1 MNQDDLALSPDA
13 LAPLASLREL
23 ARSAAEDSLDDVL
36 EAVSDA
42 LYRTAGFGEVAVSV
56 YRPAW
61 DDFYGVIVKGSLEA
75 QEALIGGV
83 TPRAIFS
90 DFGRYGE
97 QVAPGVFFLDG
108 SSELWLIAP
117 TLHTP
122 DRAEYEHPDAWR
134 TDDGLVVTLNDGNGE
149 PLGLVSLDEPYT
161 ERRPTAEHLRLLEVI
176 CAYAEQALRNA
187 ARARRLQHERTIL
200 AGIAEISP
208 RISSCGSREELYGL
222 LAMAIVPEL
231 GFERAAV
238 YATDRAGTLTRAAQ
252 AGAAPDAPEAPQAGA
267 APDAPEA
274 PQAGAAPD
282 APEPPQAGAAP
293 DAPEAPQTLDA
304 ATLVAV
310 LAPDRERVGC
320 WVIPAS
326 ALSSGGAA
334 PRLRSK
340 RNGYGPRAWSDHCLA
355 VPWRDEN
362 DDLTGVVIVEDP
374 VDHLLPED
382 EHLRALRFLVDLA
395 ATVERAIDQRG
406 RLDLLASRDT
416 LTGLRN
422 RRGLDLLADADGPLS
437 LLVCDLDHFKVV
449 NDRHGHEMG
458 DHVLER
464 FAQVLRAQLRETDI
478 PVRLGGDEFCVVLP
492 KTGHERAIVI
502 AEQLRGAVAAELAAI
517 VPGGVTISIGVASSS
532 GDCVDTHA
540 LLAAADRGLYR
551 AKQGGRDRTD
561 HLTV

>member
-1 MNQDDLALSPDA
+1 MDRDDLALSPDA
-13 LAPLASLREL
+13 LAPLESLREL

-56 YRPAW
+56 YRPEW
-61 DDFYGVIVKGSLEA
+61 DDFYGVIVKGSEDA
-75 QEALIGGV
+75 REALIGGV

-97 QVAPGVFFLDG
+97 EVAPGVFFLDG

-122 DRAEYEHPDAWR
+122 DRAEYDHPDAWR
-134 TDDGLVVTLNDGNGE
+134 TDDGLVVTLDDANGE

-161 ERRPTAEHLRLLEVI
+161 ERRPTPEHLRLLEVI

-187 ARARRLQHERTIL
+187 ARARRLHHERTIL

-222 LAMAIVPEL
+222 LASAIVPEL

-238 YATDRAGTLTRAAQ
+238 YATGRTDTLTRAAQ
-252 AGAAPDAPEAPQAGA
+252 AGSEPGASELPETLEATTIREALT
-267 APDAPEA
+267 PE
-274 PQAGAAPD
+274 
-282 APEPPQAGAAP
+282 
-293 DAPEAPQTLDA
+293 
-304 ATLVAV
+304 
-310 LAPDRERVGC
+310 RERVGC
-320 WVIPAS
+320 WLVPI
-326 ALSSGGAA
+326 ALLGAGT
-334 PRLRSK
+334 PQRHRSP

-355 VPWRDEN
+355 IPWRDEH
-362 DDLTGVVIVEDP
+362 DELAGIVIVEDP
-374 VDHLLPED
+374 VDRLLPED

-395 ATVERAIDQRG
+395 AAIERAIDQRG
-406 RLDLLASRDT
+406 RLDLLASLDT

-422 RRGLDLLADADGPLS
+422 RRGLELLANADGPLS
-437 LLVCDLDHFKVV
+437 LLVCDLDHFKII
-449 NDRHGHEMG
+449 NDHHGHETG

-464 FAQVLRAQLRETDI
+464 FAQVLREQIRETDI

-492 KTGHERAIVI
+492 KTGHERAVVI
-502 AEQLRGAVAAELAAI
+502 AEQIRAAVAAQLVEVA
-517 VPGGVTISIGVASSS
+517 PGGVTVSIGVASSS
-532 GDCVDTHA
+532 GDSVNTQA

-561 HLTV
+561 HLMV